1 MRGALVTAVLVAG
14 LVAGAAPGFFVWLLD
29 DRASKE
35 RARADTLE
43 RVLNADIGTG
53 DAVDDGAWL
62 DGFLRRN
69 AD

>member
-1 MRGALVTAVLVAG
+1 MRGALAIVALVAG
-14 LVAGAAPGFFVWLLD
+14 IGVIGFYAGMSNDSTAD
-29 DRASKE
+29 EK
-35 RARADTLE
+35 ARGDTLE
-43 RVLNADIGTG
+43 RVLNADVGTG